1 MFFAATT
8 GVELSDCTQT
18 VSEHF
23 IEPDLQIHRID
34 GGTRAAL
41 ILGTLELFLCQQREI
56 EIHQNRV
63 LERDEN
69 PIKRRGARK
78 TFPGEICTSGEESLP
93 FSPRRAVKFSQFS
106 V

>member
-41 ILGTLELFLCQQREI
+41 ILGTLELFFMSTKR
-56 EIHQNRV
+56 NR
-63 LERDEN
+63 N
-69 PIKRRGARK
+69 PSKSRARK
-78 TFPGEICTSGEESLP
+78 
-93 FSPRRAVKFSQFS
+93 R
-106 V
+106 